1 MVFKYITIQQL
12 IIKSDNQKLEAIK
25 FPSTDKRTNKLWY
38 FHIMVHYLAIKKNE
52 LFIQTTLVNL
62 T

>member
-12 IIKSDNQKLEAIK
+12 IIKSDNQKLDAIK

-52 LFIQTTLVNL
+52 LLL
-62 T
+62 